1 MIRKGMAVGIIAL
14 FFVSLVF
21 PVTNSSP
28 PIHTDKNRTMDE
40 RFLVDSE
47 HNSKN
52 DPDEPTVFRSSPNG
66 IKDLTKN
73 QVEAIGGPMDSQW
86 PVMSHDVQHTGR
98 SPYSTAAVPFVEKW
112 RFPADGW
119 IWTSPVIDENGVIY
133 FSGYSFFAIDS
144 NGTLKW
150 NNIGYIDVESAP
162 AIGDDG
168 IIYAGTAFASP
179 NHLIAFYPNGTAK
192 WSYPTDNIF
201 SSPVIGEDGV
211 IYFGEYNG
219 NLRALYPNGTL
230 KWSNPNIYSVYS
242 SPAIGDDGT
251 IYCTSWSGG
260 SVYAIYPDNGT
271 IKWQFSTGGH
281 TKANPSIADDGTIYV
296 SSWDDYLYALYPNGT
311 MKWRVN
317 TYLGSSNN
325 PSIGPDGTIYV
336 AHADLYAINPDGTV
350 KWIFPL
356 GEERQCTFSAPAI
369 SADGIIYIG
378 ACIDYDHGVGGEL
391 IVVNPDGTERWR
403 SGSICNEGI
412 ASSPAI
418 AEDGT
423 VYIGSLNDYEVYN
436 GGFDSR
442 GYLHAFGPGNVK
454 KIEIEEPKRGE
465 LYFFGNEVLSTKT
478 GRTFIVGGP
487 IDVKVKTY
495 TSSELEKNVSI
506 LIDFNLQY
514 SSSEPSFVWT
524 LDKRLG
530 RYSYGFHVLKIIATY
545 KGGCEWYEQWWFWYF
560 HL

>member
-1 MIRKGMAVGIIAL
+1 MAVGIIAL

-28 PIHTDKNRTMDE
+28 LIHTDKNRIMDE
-40 RFLVDSE
+40 RFLVDRE
-47 HNSKN
+47 HNSEYA
-52 DPDEPTVFRSSPNG
+52 PDEPIVFSSAVTSV
-66 IKDLTKN
+66 KEMSHT
-73 QVEAIGGPMDSQW
+73 QIGMSDGPMDSQW

-98 SPYSTAAVPFVEKW
+98 SPYSTAAAPLVEKW

-454 KIEIEEPKRGE
+454 KIEIEEPKRGK

-478 GRTFIVGGP
+478 GRTFIVGGA
-487 IDVKVKTY
+487 IDIKVKTY